1 MPCQVI
7 ACGRSLA
14 MQALTWHVYL
24 PSAADAWLAPGRST
38 IASQVAA
45 IVNGWLVRTRWDDGR

>member
-1 MPCQVI
+1 
-7 ACGRSLA
+7 